1 MSGCPSQ
8 VRIGVQTFDIVFR
21 TRDKDGMLS
30 DSTLGYA
37 LDQQSLIVIDS
48 TLNESKKKV
57 TLFHEL
63 MHATRM
69 VFASP
74 VEPGPKDDFD
84 VWEHH
89 FIATWE
95 NSLLMVLKD
104 NPELR
109 DWLLS

>member
-1 MSGCPSQ
+1 MDCPSQ

-21 TRDKDGMLS
+21 ERDKDGMLS
-30 DSTLGYA
+30 ETILGYT
-37 LDQQSLIVIDS
+37 LDQQSLIVVDS
-48 TLNESKKKV
+48 TLNEGKKRV
-57 TLFHEL
+57 TLFHEI

-74 VEPGPKDDFD
+74 VEPRSKDDFG

-89 FIATWE
+89 FIAIWE

-104 NPELR
+104 NKELT

>member
-1 MSGCPSQ
+1 MARPSK

-30 DSTLGYA
+30 DSVMGYT

-48 TLNESKKKV
+48 TLAEGKQKS

-69 VFASP
+69 VFGSNVVP
-74 VEPGPKDDFD
+74 RRKDDAD
-84 VWEHH
+84 VWEHY
-89 FIATWE
+89 FIAVWE
-95 NSLLMVLKD
+95 NSLLLVLRDNKD
-104 NPELR
+104 VS

>member
-1 MSGCPSQ
+1 MNKPTK

-30 DSTLGYA
+30 ESTLGYT
-37 LDQQSLIVIDS
+37 LDQQSLIVIDAAM
-48 TLNESKKKV
+48 EPGKQKV
-57 TLFHEL
+57 TLLHEI

-74 VEPGPKDDFD
+74 VNPKPKDEFD

-89 FIATWE
+89 FISIWE
-95 NSLLMVLKD
+95 NSLLMVLRD
-104 NPELR
+104 NKNVT